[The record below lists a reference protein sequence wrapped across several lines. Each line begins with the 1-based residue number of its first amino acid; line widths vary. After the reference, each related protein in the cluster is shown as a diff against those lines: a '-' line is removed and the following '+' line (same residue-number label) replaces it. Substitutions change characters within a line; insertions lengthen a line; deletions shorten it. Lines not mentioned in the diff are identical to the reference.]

1 VVNPSRGSEN
11 VPGEIGADVVIAKI
25 MGDRHADVTKALDGS
40 QQFRLTVVNA
50 ARQPGRTRPARLN
63 PAAPAPSDP
72 PVTIDL
78 TAPDSSTMAGQKR
91 EKTPEIDGDV
101 IDLTIDSP

>member
-1 VVNPSRGSEN
+1 
-11 VPGEIGADVVIAKI
+11 VVIAKI

-63 PAAPAPSDP
+63 PAAPAPS
-72 PVTIDL
+72 VTIDL

-91 EKTPEIDGDV
+91 KKTPEIDGDV

>member
-63 PAAPAPSDP
+63 PAAPAPS
-72 PVTIDL
+72 VTIDL

-91 EKTPEIDGDV
+91 KKTPEIDGDV
-101 IDLTIDSP
+101 IDLTTDSP